1 MVCIGLKFSWWT
13 PAYLNDAHIPVTLSV
28 KSRVVTV
35 KGKRGT
41 LVKSFKHLSIEMVKV
56 GKNRLRIDIWFANRK
71 ELACLNTVV
80 GHLKN
85 LFKGVTYVSKD
96 DVSLWEA
103 VLVESISELNWACL
117 LNICDT

>member
-1 MVCIGLKFSWWT
+1 MHART
-13 PAYLNDAHIPVTLSV
+13 HTHIPVTLSV
-28 KSRVVTV
+28 KSRIVTV

-41 LVKSFKHLSIEMVKV
+41 LVKSFKHLGIEMVKV

-85 LFKGVTYVSKD
+85 LFKGVTYVSAG
-96 DVSLWEA
+96 DVPLWE
-103 VLVESISELNWACL
+103 LGCS
-117 LNICDT
+117 

>member
-1 MVCIGLKFSWWT
+1 
-13 PAYLNDAHIPVTLSV
+13 
-28 KSRVVTV
+28 VTV

-41 LVKSFKHLSIEMVKV
+41 LVKSFKHLSIEMAKV

-85 LFKGVTYVSKD
+85 LFKGVTYVSTG
-96 DVSLWEA
+96 DVTLWE
-103 VLVESISELNWACL
+103 VELWLGIFELN
-117 LNICDT
+117 

>member
-1 MVCIGLKFSWWT
+1 MENMILET
-13 PAYLNDAHIPVTLSV
+13 YTLTYEHTHTHTHTPVTLSV
-28 KSRVVTV
+28 KSRIVTV

-41 LVKSFKHLSIEMVKV
+41 LVKSFKHLNIEMVKV

-85 LFKGVTYVSKD
+85 LFKGVTYVSTGY
-96 DVSLWEA
+96 VS
-103 VLVESISELNWACL
+103 
-117 LNICDT
+117 

>member
-1 MVCIGLKFSWWT
+1 MHTHTLALSCTHTHTHS
-13 PAYLNDAHIPVTLSV
+13 HSPVTLSV
-28 KSRVVTV
+28 KSRIVTV

-41 LVKSFKHLSIEMVKV
+41 LVKSFKHLNIEMAKV

-85 LFKGVTYVSKD
+85 LFKGVTYVSTA
-96 DVSLWEA
+96 WEI
-103 VLVESISELNWACL
+103 LREHL
-117 LNICDT
+117 